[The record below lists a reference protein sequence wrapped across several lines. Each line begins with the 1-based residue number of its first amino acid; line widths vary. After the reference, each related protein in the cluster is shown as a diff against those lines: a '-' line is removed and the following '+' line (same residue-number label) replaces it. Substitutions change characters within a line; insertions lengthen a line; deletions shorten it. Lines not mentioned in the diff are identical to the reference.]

1 MLLKYEENILCCL
14 AALLWHIHPFDAVS
28 VDVVIE
34 GGMCSADVSLL
45 FLGCI
50 YDHFAAFP
58 LSWNTHTHNKHG
70 LKNCRWN
77 LHNLVGYRILTVL
90 HSWNLSSCCLSQDFL
105 LPSLSLSYFHC
116 LSEVCL

>member
-58 LSWNTHTHNKHG
+58 LSWNTHTHTISMV
-70 LKNCRWN
+70 LKTAGGIFIT
-77 LHNLVGYRILTVL
+77 LLVTG
-90 HSWNLSSCCLSQDFL
+90 F
-105 LPSLSLSYFHC
+105 SLSFTHGIC
-116 LSEVCL
+116 PAVA